1 MKSKT
6 TRRDFLKLASAL
18 PLGLAATK
26 TLQKFGIP
34 EQFQNDEQN
43 FLVVVFDAFSAQHIS
58 TYGYQ
63 RETTPHLAR
72 LSEQAIIYHNHYA
85 SGNFTTSGTAS
96 LLTGTLPWT
105 HRALQNKG
113 ILAEPFTT
121 RNIFSALNNH
131 YGIAYT
137 HNPWADILLGQCE
150 GVIDEL
156 IPRLS
161 LFIKSYDEI
170 IHRTFKKDD
179 DIASLSWLRN
189 TDVNEEGFSYSLFLS
204 HIYEALR
211 DKQFANLRNE
221 YPRGIPG
228 IGRVE
233 NHYLLDQAIVW
244 ISDRLTKIPQPFIG
258 YFHFLPPH
266 GPYYTSIDY
275 IDKFAHDDYMPSA
288 KPWDGFSEGYTEEE
302 LLKLRNHYDEF
313 ILYTDNQFNVF
324 FENLR
329 KSGVLE
335 NTWVIFTS
343 DHGEMFERGIQG
355 HSTDS
360 MYEPVLRVPLMIF
373 EPGRTKGEN
382 IYTPTSALDILPT
395 LAHLSGNKSPD
406 WAEGN
411 VLPPF
416 TGKSPDENRGVYAVR
431 ALETR
436 INDPI
441 TRSSIV
447 NVKGG
452 YKLHYYR
459 GYTDRSLPA
468 ELIRLFDI
476 KSDPDELVDLAGTHK
491 EIASELL
498 DELKRKL
505 DVANKPYL

>member
-6 TRRDFLKLASAL
+6 TRRDFLKLASSL
-18 PLGLAATK
+18 PLGFAATK

-34 EQFQNDEQN
+34 EQFQIEGQN

-63 RETTPHLAR
+63 RETTPYLAR

-113 ILAEPFTT
+113 TLAEPFTT

-137 HNPWADILLGQCE
+137 HNPWANILLEQCE
-150 GVIDEL
+150 GVMDEL
-156 IPRLS
+156 VPRLS

-170 IHRTFKKDD
+170 IQKTFKNDED
-179 DIASLSWLRN
+179 TASLSWLRN
-189 TDVNEEGFSYSLFLS
+189 TDIYEEGFAYSLFLS

-211 DKQFANLRNE
+211 ERSFANLRNE
-221 YPRGIPG
+221 FPRGIPA

-233 NHYLLDQAIVW
+233 NHYLLDQAIDW
-244 ISDRLTKIPQPFIG
+244 ISNRLTKIPQPFLG

-275 IDKFAHDDYMPSA
+275 IDKFANDNFKLST
-288 KPWDGFSEGYTEEE
+288 KPWDLFSEGYTEDE
-302 LLKLRNHYDEF
+302 LLKLRTHYDEF
-313 ILYTDNQFNVF
+313 ILYTDNQFNIF

-329 KSGVLE
+329 KSGLLE
-335 NTWVIFTS
+335 NTWIIFTS

-355 HSTDS
+355 HSTES
-360 MYEPVLRVPLMIF
+360 MYEPVLRVPMMIF

-382 IYTPTSALDILPT
+382 IYTPTSAVDILST
-395 LAHLSGNKSPD
+395 LAHLSGNKIPD
-406 WAEGN
+406 WAEGKI
-411 VLPPF
+411 LPPF
-416 TGKSPDENRGVYAVR
+416 ADQGPDKNRSVYAVR
-431 ALETR
+431 ALETG

-441 TRSSIV
+441 TRSSTTV
-447 NVKGG
+447 VKGG

-459 GYTDRSLPA
+459 GYTDLNLPD
-468 ELIRLFDI
+468 EIIRLFDI
-476 KSDPDELVDLAGTHK
+476 ESDPEELVDLAGTHR

-498 DELKRKL
+498 SELKRKL
-505 DVANKPYL
+505 DEANKPYL

>member
-18 PLGLAATK
+18 PLGFATSRA
-26 TLQKFGIP
+26 LQKLGMP
-34 EQFQNDEQN
+34 YQSLNDGQN

-85 SGNFTTSGTAS
+85 GGNFTTPGTAS

-113 ILAEPFTT
+113 VLADRFTT
-121 RNIFSALNNH
+121 HNIFSAFKNH
-131 YGIAYT
+131 YRIAYT
-137 HNPWADILLGQCE
+137 HNPWANILLEQCSGE
-150 GVIDEL
+150 MDEL
-156 IPRLS
+156 VPRLS

-170 IHRTFKKDD
+170 INNTFKNDD

-189 TDVNEEGFSYSLFLS
+189 TDVNEEGFAYSLFLS

-211 DKQFANLRNE
+211 ERNFANLRKE

-233 NHYLLDQAIVW
+233 NHFLLDQAIDW
-244 ISDRLTKIPQPFIG
+244 LSDRLTKIPQPFLG

-266 GPYYTSIDY
+266 GPYYTSLEY
-275 IDKFAHDDYMPSA
+275 IDKFAHDNY
-288 KPWDGFSEGYTEEE
+288 KPLVKARDVFSEGKTEEE
-302 LLKLRNHYDEF
+302 LLRLRTEYDEY
-313 ILYTDNQFNVF
+313 ILYTDNQFSIF

-329 KSGVLE
+329 KSGLLE
-335 NTWVIFTS
+335 NTWIFFTS
-343 DHGEMFERGIQG
+343 DHGEMFERGIHG

-382 IYTPTSALDILPT
+382 IYTPTSAIDILPT
-395 LAHLSGNKSPD
+395 IRHLTGQDIPD
-406 WAEGN
+406 WVEGT

-416 TGKSPDENRGVYAVR
+416 TSQSPDRSVYSVR
-431 ALETR
+431 A
-436 INDPI
+436 NDTKRDAPI
-441 TRSSIV
+441 TRSSTMH
-447 NVKGG
+447 VKGD

-459 GYTDRSLPA
+459 GYTDLNLPD
-468 ELIRLFDI
+468 EIVRLFDI

-498 DELKRKL
+498 SELKRKL
-505 DVANKPYL
+505 DEANKPYL